1 MISIVQS
8 VAGAAKPWADLYS
21 DSSTVKA
28 VVVFLHLGGLLAAG
42 GFALA
47 ADRATLRL
55 GRLTEMERLGFIREL
70 GETHRPV
77 LLGLGVVILTG
88 VAMLLADVE
97 TLLPSPVFW
106 LKMGGFALLMVTG
119 LTLQRAERRL
129 NGGTHTARAW
139 RSLHMAALRSAGLW
153 FTVLFLGTLLA
164 SS

>member
-1 MISIVQS
+1 MSPVQA
-8 VAGAAKPWADLYS
+8 VAGFAQPWADLYA
-21 DSSTVKA
+21 DSSLVKA
-28 VVVFLHLGGLLAAG
+28 VVVFLHMGGLLAAG

-55 GRLTEMERLGFIREL
+55 GRLTEAERLHFVREL

-77 LLGLGVVILTG
+77 LMGLAVVVATG
-88 VAMLLADVE
+88 LAMLLADVE

-106 LKMGGFALLMVTG
+106 VKMTVFALLMLNG
-119 LTLQRAERRL
+119 LTLRRAERRL
-129 NGGTHTARAW
+129 SGGTRTGGAW
-139 RSLHMAALRSAGLW
+139 KSLHRAALRSAGLW